1 MEGQSASKCSRIPN
15 DSKHYFSPS
24 NALKT
29 NSIYFLDR
37 KIITVCYDKSKIQTS
52 GRAAPKNSVLEVF
65 LERKTA
71 KKSDFWTFS
80 SKWTSTCCRPTG
92 WFGKIS
98 RYADSNVNQFP
109 VIQGINCPL
118 LGQLLVHFLR
128 SKMIKC
134 HPFPV
139 FSGQH
144 WMILEKSLKIRQ
156 KSGPTPGALQ
166 SVLLDPQICVL
177 AQNVSK

>member
-1 MEGQSASKCSRIPN
+1 MHLSLQQWRVFYFGVEIHSFGINYFAWFSNFWKLILEYLEGQSASKCARIPN

-37 KIITVCYDKSKIQTS
+37 KIINVCSDKSKIQTS

-65 LERKTA
+65 LERKTP
-71 KKSDFWTFS
+71 KKSDFWTFP

-98 RYADSNVNQFP
+98 RYADSNV
-109 VIQGINCPL
+109 
-118 LGQLLVHFLR
+118 
-128 SKMIKC
+128 KC
-134 HPFPV
+134 KHPY
-139 FSGQH
+139 G
-144 WMILEKSLKIRQ
+144 
-156 KSGPTPGALQ
+156 
-166 SVLLDPQICVL
+166 
-177 AQNVSK
+177 N

>member
-1 MEGQSASKCSRIPN
+1 M
-15 DSKHYFSPS
+15 DSKRYFSPS

-37 KIITVCYDKSKIQTS
+37 KIINVCSDKSKIQTS

-98 RYADSNVNQFP
+98 RNADSNVKCKHP
-109 VIQGINCPL
+109 NCPKGL
-118 LGQLLVHFLR
+118 LCRDLTKSLCVCPSVRPSVRPSAPFLITFRAAKMEPSKGFDQKRRPKQGPECQKCNALDLR
-128 SKMIKC
+128 SEGK
-134 HPFPV
+134 
-139 FSGQH
+139 
-144 WMILEKSLKIRQ
+144 
-156 KSGPTPGALQ
+156 
-166 SVLLDPQICVL
+166 
-177 AQNVSK
+177 